1 MGKISLF
8 GVVKAYI
15 NTLRSYKTN
24 KIMPSDI
31 VVQIALP
38 AFAAAAF
45 AVFWPI
51 GQHELNDISTN
62 IISGVS
68 IISALL
74 CGVAVMVFQLR
85 MQMSTQDN
93 LRQTRKVKRL
103 VDDTFND
110 ILWAVVSGFT
120 SVILTIATNAFVNF
134 DFFQRILGGFAAFF
148 LGNFV
153 LVTCMCIK
161 RLGATY
167 REFSI
172 D

>member
-1 MGKISLF
+1 MGKISLL

-31 VVQIALP
+31 VVQIILP
-38 AFAAAAF
+38 AFVAVSF
-45 AVFWPI
+45 AVFWPFE
-51 GQHELNDISTN
+51 QRELNDISAN

-85 MQMSTQDN
+85 MQMSTQND
-93 LRQTRKVKRL
+93 LRQTKKVRRL

-120 SVILTIATNAFVNF
+120 SVVLTIVTNALGSLENY
-134 DFFQRILGGFAAFF
+134 QRILGGFTVFF